1 MKKLTLKV
9 FTSITFLTFGFVS
22 ANAISDDYSKI
33 DVEKVC
39 DVKANGIQKVIDT
52 AKKYNLIAQKEGL
65 EFRRLTVDNS
75 GLIASVEEAIKT
87 KAKEVNP
94 KTFKGKP
101 SKTFLETNFAAHR
114 SCKFAIRALQ
124 QANEAKSTWRLAIP
138 GDGYEY

>member
-52 AKKYNLIAQKEGL
+52 AKKYNLIAQKVQKL
-65 EFRRLTVDNS
+65 L
-75 GLIASVEEAIKT
+75 
-87 KAKEVNP
+87 
-94 KTFKGKP
+94 KG
-101 SKTFLETNFAAHR
+101 N
-114 SCKFAIRALQ
+114 LQ
-124 QANEAKSTWRLAIP
+124 KLF
-138 GDGYEY
+138 

>member
-9 FTSITFLTFGFVS
+9 LTSITLLSSGFLS
-22 ANAISDDYSKI
+22 ANASDYSKI

-39 DVKANGIQKVIDT
+39 NVKTNGIENVIET
-52 AKKYNLIAQKEGL
+52 AKKYNNIAIKEGL
-65 EFRRLTVDNS
+65 EFRRLTVNNS

-94 KTFKGKP
+94 KDFKGKA
-101 SKTFLETNFAAHR
+101 SKTKLETNFAAHR

-124 QANEAKSTWRLAIP
+124 QAQEAKSTWRLAIP
-138 GDGYEY
+138 GDGYSY

>member
-9 FTSITFLTFGFVS
+9 LTSIALLTSGFIS
-22 ANAISDDYSKI
+22 ANASDYSKI

-39 DVKANGIQKVIDT
+39 NVKTNGIKNVIET
-52 AKKYNLIAQKEGL
+52 AKKYNDIAIEKGL
-65 EFRRLTVDNS
+65 EFRRLTVNNS

-94 KTFKGKP
+94 KDFKGKA
-101 SKTFLETNFAAHR
+101 SKTKLETNFAAHR

-124 QANEAKSTWRLAIP
+124 QAEEAKSTWRLAIP
-138 GDGYEY
+138 GDGYSY